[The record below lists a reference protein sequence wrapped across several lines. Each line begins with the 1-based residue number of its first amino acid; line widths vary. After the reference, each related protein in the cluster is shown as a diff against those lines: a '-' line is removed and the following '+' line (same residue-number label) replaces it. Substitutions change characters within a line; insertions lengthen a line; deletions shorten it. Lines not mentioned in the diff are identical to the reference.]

1 MNSELSFRLV
11 PFGSPEYDQTVA
23 LRYEILRR
31 PLGLSFDP
39 AQLSAEGTDH
49 HLACYRDD
57 ELVGC
62 LVLTPRAAGEMKMR
76 QVAVAESLQ
85 GTGIGRRMVEES
97 ERITRELG
105 FDRISLNARA
115 NVVPFYEKL
124 GYQVFGQPFEEVTIR
139 HRSMWKVL

>member
-1 MNSELSFRLV
+1 
-11 PFGSPEYDQTVA
+11 
-23 LRYEILRR
+23 
-31 PLGLSFDP
+31 
-39 AQLSAEGTDH
+39 
-49 HLACYRDD
+49 
-57 ELVGC
+57 
-62 LVLTPRAAGEMKMR
+62 
-76 QVAVAESLQ
+76 
-85 GTGIGRRMVEES
+85 MVEES